1 MKTPAIIFP
10 EPGRVT
16 VDDVPVPDL
25 HDDEVLLDVHYSALS
40 PGTERW
46 CLTGKLTVPEEPPM
60 AFPHLPGYQAAGVI
74 REVGSA
80 VRGLSPGDRAFSRN
94 CRAPAG
100 WNGSWWGGHAG
111 IHVAPAEAVIRLPD
125 AVSTREASGLLL
137 AQVGYNGAS
146 KQPVRPGD
154 VAVVIGEGLVG
165 QYAAQVLR
173 HRGARVILS
182 GLVAERLAMAARH
195 SADEVFDAAR
205 GAGGPTADASAQ
217 GGDLAAWVR
226 ARYPG
231 GVAIA
236 VDTASSARTV
246 RLAAGLLA
254 RDGHLVMNGFYP
266 PPENAVDWHW
276 LRGKELTLHC
286 PNSRTRARLEA
297 TLGLIGEGAV
307 KVDELVTHELAL
319 ADAPRAYAMLLEP
332 AAAFLGIVIRWTG

>member
-1 MKTPAIIFP
+1 VKAAALIFP
-10 EPGRVT
+10 EPGRV
-16 VDDVPVPDL
+16 VV
-25 HDDEVLLDVHYSALS
+25 DEVPIPEPGDNEVLIDIQYSAVS

-46 CLTGKLTVPEEPPM
+46 CLTGKLTVPDEPPM
-60 AFPHLPGYQAAGVI
+60 AFPHVPGYQAAGVV
-74 REVGSA
+74 REVGGA
-80 VRGLSPGDRAFSRN
+80 VRGLSPGDRVFSRN

-111 IHVAPAEAVIRLPD
+111 AHVAPADSVIRLPD
-125 AVSTREASGLLL
+125 TVSTREASGLLL

-146 KQPVRPGD
+146 KPPVRPGD

-182 GLVAERLAMAARH
+182 GLIPARLAAAALH
-195 SADEVFDAAR
+195 SADEVFDASRA
-205 GAGGPTADASAQ
+205 
-217 GGDLAAWVR
+217 DLAAWVR
-226 ARYPG
+226 GRYPG

-297 TLGLIGEGAV
+297 TLGLIAEGAV
-307 KVDELVTHELAL
+307 KVEELVTHELAL
-319 ADAPRAYAMLLEP
+319 ADAPRAYAMLLDP
-332 AAAFLGIVIRWTG
+332 AAVFLGVVIRWKD